1 MRKWSNKGIVTQ
13 KMMSFRLDND
23 NAQWLETQ
31 DNKGRYLNDL
41 IRLDRKNDLTIRL
54 QYNEQVPCKRLT
66 WGEKNGGEITRG

>member
-1 MRKWSNKGIVTQ
+1 MRKWSNRGVVTQ

-23 NAQWLETQ
+23 NALWLESQ

-54 QYNEQVPCKRLT
+54 QYNETVPCKRLT
-66 WGEKNGGEITRG
+66 WREKNG

>member
-23 NAQWLETQ
+23 NALWLETQ
-31 DNKGRYLNDL
+31 ENKGRYLNDL

-54 QYNEQVPCKRLT
+54 QYNETVPCKRPT
-66 WGEKNGGEITRG
+66 RSEKNGGEITR

>member
-1 MRKWSNKGIVTQ
+1 MRKWSERGVVTQ

-23 NAQWLETQ
+23 NALWLETQ

-54 QYNEQVPCKRLT
+54 RYNETVPCKRLT
-66 WGEKNGGEITRG
+66 WREANGGEIIRE